1 MASVEVF
8 CRNVKTILA
17 QRNIRI
23 KDLAERIGLSE
34 SYLSLVLNG
43 LRKNLNDEYKDRI
56 ASYLNLSL
64 SQLYSEDLGASV
76 ASEQAPVFVED
87 PDRKETAR
95 LVETFLSS
103 TNLGYARPSFYVALS
118 TLSDKESRVVRA
130 FLRTVLDD
138 LARSEKTGRETP
150 QTGGALS
157 EQEKALLALYVLAG
171 DDARLD
177 WVKAASA
184 LESAEFELTTEGLVA
199 KSLLTIREDAGV
211 RRASVHGTHMQA
223 SSVFT
228 LAKLRDLHMTLAS
241 AMIALPDEGP
251 FFEKR
256 VAEHFIRAGR
266 NREALEH
273 LDRAAR
279 LLETSRLWRDA
290 AETWHRASI
299 LAAILD
305 DPMRR
310 GNCLAEAAKCL
321 GAAGDYDAA
330 NEFGSYACRIAQE
343 MGKPRT
349 VGYVCIMMGYML
361 GQHDP
366 DAAIDWYRRGLKV
379 TDLDDLTHGILFGNL
394 ISTLLEAEK
403 LDEAENTIRQARRWA
418 AGRSGQDLG
427 TLDIMIPIGMG
438 LIEFRRRNWK
448 AARTHFEDALAKS
461 QGSKRHVALV
471 WLNMGKLMYRE
482 DSQKAAGEYLVKARE
497 AYLELDMKL
506 YSAYAD
512 IEIAKTALR
521 EGDYDEASRMI
532 SAAEPLL
539 EEKSVLEKGWVS
551 LIRGCLS
558 RAKNRQSQAVEY
570 GRKAVDVF
578 QREEAE
584 RELALAALWMSD
596 LYSEMGDAQQATFME
611 RRAFQI
617 YERRH
622 WDIRELHR
630 ERALLQ
636 PRTGLET
643 KPD

>member
-43 LRKNLNDEYKDRI
+43 TRKNLNDEYKDRI

-64 SQLYSEDLGASV
+64 SHLYSEDLGASV
-76 ASEQAPVFVED
+76 ASEQAPVFIED

-95 LVETFLSS
+95 LVETFLSA
-103 TNLGYARPSFYVALS
+103 TNLHHARPSFYVALS
-118 TLSDKESRVVRA
+118 SLSDRESRVVRA
-130 FLRTVLDD
+130 FLQTVLSDM
-138 LARSEKTGRETP
+138 ARSGRPDVRRTHAEEP
-150 QTGGALS
+150 LS
-157 EQEKALLALYVLAG
+157 EHEMALLALYVLAG

-177 WVKAASA
+177 WVRAAST
-184 LESAEFELTTEGLVA
+184 LERTEFDLMTDKLVA
-199 KSLLTIREDAGV
+199 RSLVIVRDDAGV
-211 RRASVHGTHMQA
+211 QRTSVHGVSMQV

-228 LAKLRDLHMTLAS
+228 LAKLRDLHATLAS
-241 AMIALPDEGP
+241 AMVALPDEGP

-256 VAEHFIRAGR
+256 VAEHLIHAGK

-273 LDRAAR
+273 LEKAAR
-279 LLETSRLWRDA
+279 LLESLGLWKDA
-290 AETWHRASI
+290 AEIWHRASI
-299 LAAILD
+299 MSAILD
-305 DPMRR
+305 EPTRR
-310 GNCLAEAAKCL
+310 SNCLAEAAKCL
-321 GAAGDYDAA
+321 GAAGDFDAA
-330 NEFGSYACRIAQE
+330 NEFGSYACRIIQE
-343 MGKPRT
+343 MGKPRS

-379 TDLDDLTHGILFGNL
+379 TELDDVNHGNLLGNL
-394 ISTLLEAEK
+394 ISTLLEAER

-427 TLDIMIPIGMG
+427 TLNMMIPIGMG
-438 LIEFRRRNWK
+438 LIELRRRNWK

-461 QGSKRHVALV
+461 EGSKRHLVLV
-471 WLNMGKLMYRE
+471 WVNIGKLMYRE
-482 DSQKAAGEYLVKARE
+482 DNQKAAKEYLAMARDG
-497 AYLELDMKL
+497 YWELDMKL
-506 YSAYAD
+506 YSAYAS
-512 IEIAKTALR
+512 IELAKAALR
-521 EGDYDEASRMI
+521 EGEYEETTRMI

-539 EEKSVLEKGWVS
+539 EEKSALEKGWVS

-558 RAKNRQSQAVEY
+558 RAHSRQGQAIEH
-570 GRKAVDVF
+570 GRRAVDIF

-584 RELALAALWMSD
+584 RELALAALWLSD
-596 LYSEMGDAQQATFME
+596 MYNEIGDPQQAAFME

-617 YERRH
+617 YEKRH
-622 WDIRELHR
+622 WDVRELHR

-636 PRTGLET
+636 PRTGLES
-643 KPD
+643 KPG